1 MIATISKGKGA
12 RGLLAYCVG
21 DPAAPRGVRV
31 AGNMA
36 GRTIRELAA
45 EFGLVRK
52 MRPTLG
58 RAIAHV
64 SLSLPAEDRHPTPA
78 EWAAMAE
85 SFIAEMGFTDCPWVA
100 FEHTDTEHHHIH
112 LAISRIRAD
121 GKVIPDAGDFR
132 RAQAVSRRL
141 EKIYGLTAVSS
152 TKTTNPRRQSMTQRK
167 EHPIP
172 EADEI
177 DPETSRFSRSLTPEA
192 PEPDESIWAP
202 SSFDEEITLT
212 GFGPGSALPMDAI
225 YRDALGTEL
234 DQIFRSGNETV
245 LHLKPTGMIRDQGN
259 TLRAFQIEHER
270 AAALLVDLADAKGWK
285 EINLTGPE
293 PFVKSAME
301 IAVKRGMTVRP
312 RDKQQTELLN
322 GVLAA
327 RGLPPVDAPQQPQTG
342 RPSFFAFK
350 NKLAQRRAGETKKGS
365 GSGSGGGQR
374 PTKPVANRKP
384 GGAR

>member
-1 MIATISKGKGA
+1 MIASISKGTSS
-12 RGLLAYCVG
+12 RGLLTYIVG
-21 DPAAPRGVRV
+21 DPAEPRGVRV

-85 SFIAEMGFTDCPWVA
+85 SFIVEMGFTDCPWVA

-121 GKVIPDAGDFR
+121 GTVIPDAGDFR

-152 TKTTNPRRQSMTQRK
+152 TKATNPRRQSMTKRQ

-177 DPETSRFSRSLTPEA
+177 DPETSRFSRNLTAEA
-192 PEPDESIWAP
+192 PEPHESIWAT
-202 SSFDEEITLT
+202 SSLDEDITLT

-225 YRDALGTEL
+225 YRDALDPEL

-259 TLRAFQIEHER
+259 TLRAFQLDPER
-270 AAALLVDLADAKGWK
+270 AAALLVDLADAKGWN

-293 PFVKSAME
+293 AFVKNAME
-301 IAVKRGMTVRP
+301 IAVKRGMRVRP

-322 GVLAA
+322 AVLAA
-327 RGLPPVDAPQQPQTG
+327 RGLPPVETPQPPQASK
-342 RPSFFAFK
+342 PPIHAFK
-350 NKLAQRRAGETKKGS
+350 NKLAQRRAGESKKGS

-374 PTKPVANRKP
+374 PTTPVANRTP
-384 GGAR
+384 GGLR